1 MIFGLALALG
11 SALGTNFAFLLKQRG
26 AVAAPRVDGR
36 HPVRSAVDLFRSRWW
51 TVGWLV
57 ALGAWGLHVGALS
70 LAPLSLVQAVMSGG
84 LVFLA
89 VLAERVFGFHLG
101 RRQWLGVT
109 VTAVGLAVLGLT
121 RGHVAGETG
130 RYSLAGLIAVESAV
144 FVIAGLLVV
153 TSAHGGRFR
162 HREGMLLGGGAGAL
176 FGVSDIAIKY
186 LAHRVP
192 SDVLALLSPW
202 TLAALVAAV
211 VAFYAS
217 ARGLQVGPAVEV
229 IVLTS
234 VAANIA
240 AIVGGILVFQE
251 SIGEAP
257 LAIVARVAAFS
268 LVIVGGALMPGPVRV
283 RGQPSPTGTRHPD
296 PISVSR
302 SPGVAE

>member
-1 MIFGLALALG
+1 MIFGLVLALG

-70 LAPLSLVQAVMSGG
+70 LAPLTLVQAVMSGG

-89 VLAERVFGFHLG
+89 VLAERIFGFHLG
-101 RRQWLGVT
+101 RRQWLGVA
-109 VTAVGLAVLGLT
+109 VTALGLTVLGLT
-121 RGHVAGETG
+121 RGRIAGETG

-144 FVIAGLLVV
+144 FALAGLLMVA
-153 TSAHGGRFR
+153 SAHGERFR
-162 HREGMLLGGGAGAL
+162 QREGMLLGAGAGAL

-192 SDVLALLSPW
+192 SDALALLSPW

-234 VAANIA
+234 VAANVA

-251 SIGEAP
+251 SIGHGP
-257 LAIVARVAAFS
+257 LAIVARIAAFS

-283 RGQPSPTGTRHPD
+283 RHEPPPSGSLHVHR
-296 PISVSR
+296 
-302 SPGVAE
+302 A